1 MKKILILFLL
11 MLSIFVTGCQQIQQA
26 NEINERINKP
36 YSLQSIKSY
45 DEIKSLIKRQEFFD
59 FFTNFSF
66 LGKDAILEDAADN
79 ETPTS
84 PVDSS
89 QTNVVCE
96 GVDEADTIKNDG
108 RFVYI
113 INNQKLYI
121 LDSKTDKY
129 INYELD
135 SFVPQSMYIYNN
147 RIILLGSII
156 EQTYEKSFY
165 WKYYSNNAIKILQI
179 NNEDI
184 NNISEIRLSEFYSS
198 YISESRLIDKYLYIK
213 LYAFNIYDSNA
224 DKINPFTYKDSFKGD
239 EIITLKEEN
248 VFFVGEKKA
257 SRYNY
262 EVLIGLDISEEKD
275 IDVNAYLGGLG
286 TIYSSKNGIFTS
298 KTYYSINKKTYFYHF
313 IYDEEKIVFD
323 NFTSI
328 DGTNYI
334 YNNFSMDEYNGT
346 FRTVVTSSNANNQR
360 ESYVYTFNIK
370 DHKFDFISKIGGI
383 GVNES
388 VYSIRFDKER
398 LYIVTFRTIDPY
410 YVIDVSDP
418 ANMKILGELK
428 LPGVSDYLH
437 VITDNLQLGIGRRTK
452 DNGYG
457 GVTSD
462 GIKITLFDTT
472 DENNPQDISTIEMK
486 DAYSEISYD
495 YKSLITLP
503 SINLFAIVVYKYT
516 ANGSNQ
522 GMYVFKVNIDSKKL
536 EEVGFITHNEQNNYD
551 NYISKGMIVNSK
563 LYCVSNNYI
572 SVSSLESGL
581 PLVYQIK
588 IK

>member
-1 MKKILILFLL
+1 MYGALSNPLVLPDDFEKAIGEAFKYFQENINNSQKRPTLFDK
-11 MLSIFVTGCQQIQQA
+11 SIFIEA
-26 NEINERINKP
+26 NEIIDDKPQGFWHIISLETKHQFKVLPCVNDCTIDICNQNCINGQRKVKIKHGTEERNICLLRASRLPWVVDIINLANKDN
-36 YSLQSIKSY
+36 SQIKMWLK
-45 DEIKSLIKRQEFFD
+45 E
-59 FFTNFSF
+59 N
-66 LGKDAILEDAADN
+66 
-79 ETPTS
+79 
-84 PVDSS
+84 
-89 QTNVVCE
+89 
-96 GVDEADTIKNDG
+96 KN
-108 RFVYI
+108 Y
-113 INNQKLYI
+113 NNQKLYI

-462 GIKITLFDTT
+462 G
-472 DENNPQDISTIEMK
+472 
-486 DAYSEISYD
+486 YSRRYCF
-495 YKSLITLP
+495 
-503 SINLFAIVVYKYT
+503 SIF
-516 ANGSNQ
+516 
-522 GMYVFKVNIDSKKL
+522 
-536 EEVGFITHNEQNNYD
+536 
-551 NYISKGMIVNSK
+551 
-563 LYCVSNNYI
+563 
-572 SVSSLESGL
+572 
-581 PLVYQIK
+581 
-588 IK
+588 